1 MNIDNMYFITGTAYA
16 GKSTMIKLLAERFDG
31 IACEENYHDQLLP
44 ELDSKEFP
52 AVTYTRDIK
61 DWHDFVKRSPQEYS
75 DWFDQAK
82 AECEILEMRILEE
95 LSKQNKKIFV
105 DTNISLET
113 LRTRFNPDHVV
124 IMLAEQDISV
134 KRFFERPDPEKQ
146 FLYQLLLELPDPEK
160 AIANFREGLTMINSK
175 ENYEKMQNSGF
186 KVIYR
191 DETRSKEETLDLV
204 ARYMGL
210 IK

>member
-1 MNIDNMYFITGTAYA
+1 MKPENIYFITGTAYA

-31 IACEENYHDQLLP
+31 ICCEENYHDQLLP

-61 DWHDFVKRSPQEYS
+61 DWHDFVKRSPKEYS
-75 DWFDQAK
+75 DWFDQAQ
-82 AECEILEMRILEE
+82 AECEILELRILED
-95 LSKQNKKIFV
+95 LSKQDKKIFV

-113 LRTRFNPDHVV
+113 LRTRFDPSHVV
-124 IMLAEQDISV
+124 VMLADQDISV
-134 KRFFERPDPEKQ
+134 RRFFDRPDPEKQ
-146 FLYQLLLELPDPEK
+146 FLYSLLLELPDPEK
-160 AIANFREGLTMINSK
+160 AIANYREGLMLINSK

-191 DETRSKEETLDLV
+191 DENRSVEETLDIV